1 MKARILHN
9 PRCSKSRQALAILKD
24 AGADVEVI
32 EYLKNALGA
41 DELRRLYAKAGM
53 SPRDG
58 LRTAE
63 PGATLL
69 RDADDATLLD
79 AMAGDP
85 ILIERPLVE
94 TDRGVRLARPPERV
108 REIL

>member
-9 PRCSKSRQALAILKD
+9 PRCSKSREALAILKD

-32 EYLKNALGA
+32 EYLKDAPSAG
-41 DELRRLYAKAGM
+41 ELKRLYAKAGM
-53 SPRDG
+53 PPRDG

-63 PGATLL
+63 PGAKLL
-69 RDADDATLLD
+69 REVDDATLLD
-79 AMAGDP
+79 AMASDP

-94 TDRGVRLARPPERV
+94 TDKGVRLGRPPERV